1 MDELTNATEP
11 EATVE
16 ADAGPSAEDQLAAD
30 LDDIYTAHTEETE
43 GEATANEGTLPDAK
57 QGAAQVDTPAET
69 PQAVAVPATWGKDA
83 QQLFAQLSPELQAEI
98 AKRETEREREVGK
111 VVAERE
117 AMKQAMRPVVEGFQ
131 GLQGYFQAFQG
142 PDGKAL
148 WGNPQAMMKEIG
160 DVLAVKALMLQNPQ
174 AGLQA
179 VLQWAQQAGLDLS
192 GEGKQAADPEVLK
205 MRQQIARL
213 EADNQR
219 RATAEQEQQAYAQ
232 RQEAIQRVA
241 VGLSEYAEAKDAA
254 GQPLYPHL
262 FGEHGGEVGELMGR
276 WIRANVGPDG
286 LTPEVFRQAYEVASL
301 SVPATREA
309 EFVARENARVAQ
321 FKERSARARKAA
333 GINPGPK
340 RSPDIDP
347 QKTEEELQDEI
358 WRRYNAS

>member
-1 MDELTNATEP
+1 MDELQQEP
-11 EATVE
+11 MEAAVE
-16 ADAGPSAEDQLAAD
+16 ESGPSAEEELTAE
-30 LDDIYTAHTEETE
+30 LDNIYMAHTDEE
-43 GEATANEGTLPDAK
+43 GQAGAEAPLPDAK
-57 QGAAQVDTPAET
+57 PVEAPVEEKPA
-69 PQAVAVPATWGKDA
+69 AVAAPVTWGNEAKE
-83 QQLFAQLSPELQAEI
+83 LFAQLPQELQAQV
-98 AKRETEREREVGK
+98 AKRETEREQAVNR
-111 VVAERE
+111 AMQERE

-131 GLQGYFQAFQG
+131 GLQGYFQAFHG

-148 WGNPQAMMKEIG
+148 WGNPQAMMREIS

-179 VLQWAQQAGLDLS
+179 VLQWAQAAGLDLS

-219 RATAEQEQQAYAQ
+219 RATAEQEQAAYAQ

-286 LTPEVFRQAYEVASL
+286 LTPEVFKQAYEVAAL
-301 SVPATREA
+301 SVPATRDA
-309 EFVARENARVAQ
+309 VFKAREDARVQQ
-321 FKERSARARKAA
+321 FKARSERARKAA

-340 RSPDIDP
+340 RSPDVDP
-347 QKTEEELQDEI
+347 QKSESELMDEI
-358 WRRYNAS
+358 WRKYNAS